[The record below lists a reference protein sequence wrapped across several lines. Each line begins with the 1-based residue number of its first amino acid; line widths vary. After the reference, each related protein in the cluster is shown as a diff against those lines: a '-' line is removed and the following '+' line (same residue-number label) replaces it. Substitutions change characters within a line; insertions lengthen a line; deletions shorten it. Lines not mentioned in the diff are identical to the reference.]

1 MSLRIAKKRKVSQES
16 IKEEW
21 AKIREEAEERGSA
34 YHKSREQA
42 QLKKSGSYKHISNA
56 TYKLSLDLANLEAG
70 FYPELMLVHP
80 NFNIAGTADSV
91 EIFSDGT
98 FNLSDYKT
106 NKSLD
111 FNSFQVYDQ
120 RLRKRIPKMMFE
132 PVSHL
137 EDCNGNHYAL
147 QLSMYAYILES
158 YGYKLNEMWI
168 DHIVFED
175 NEVVD
180 IIKYPIRYLKEE
192 VASICRDYTIKN
204 FLNEDRN

>member
-1 MSLRIAKKRKVSQES
+1 MSNKILFDLENHKYFWLEKPNLELTSVTRVISQYYEYFDEEAMSLRISKKRKVSQES

-34 YHKSREQA
+34 YHKFREQA
-42 QLKKSGSYKHISNA
+42 QLEKSDSYRHISNT
-56 TYKLSLDLANLEAG
+56 TYKLSLDLDNLETG

-120 RLRKRIPKMMFE
+120 RLRKRVPKMMYE

-158 YGYKLNEMWI
+158 
-168 DHIVFED
+168 
-175 NEVVD
+175 
-180 IIKYPIRYLKEE
+180 
-192 VASICRDYTIKN
+192 
-204 FLNEDRN
+204 